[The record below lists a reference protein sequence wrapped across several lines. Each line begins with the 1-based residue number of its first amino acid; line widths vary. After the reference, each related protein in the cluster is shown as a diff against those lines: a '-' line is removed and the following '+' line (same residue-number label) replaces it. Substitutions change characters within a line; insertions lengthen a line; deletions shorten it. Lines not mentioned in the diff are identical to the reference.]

1 MTASVGF
8 EARVPRVTYALA
20 RDMQFF
26 PIRAAGRASQLVL
39 NVMKHE
45 TLIRRAARSA
55 FTLVELLVVIGIIAL
70 LIGILLPALSTARAR
85 AQATKCASNLRQ
97 IGIAIVAYSNDNRGY
112 VIPAYNIPVPA
123 GSTTDNVQITDPYNQ
138 VMDGWP
144 IILMMGN
151 YISGA
156 GTTQNTESVFYCPN
170 TADVFGV
177 GAGQTGN
184 FPADTGLAE
193 GYTDWPMVFPS
204 GGGDGN
210 TKLGYTDPDFSNLL
224 VRCSYWI
231 NAYNPIGGV
240 ASGAYS
246 TTDVYYTNSI
256 GFIDPTYGPLK
267 LHNMTQARDST
278 ALIVAADGVYMGRQN
293 SDPWGSANTRIGYRH
308 APIVKG
314 APSANVV
321 FADGHVESINANVFP
336 KSNPGGM
343 ISGPTVNP

>member
-1 MTASVGF
+1 MLKRENVSS
-8 EARVPRVTYALA
+8 
-20 RDMQFF
+20 
-26 PIRAAGRASQLVL
+26 AGRRS
-39 NVMKHE
+39 
-45 TLIRRAARSA
+45 RAG
-55 FTLVELLVVIGIIAL
+55 FTLVELLVVIGIIAVL
-70 LIGILLPALSTARAR
+70 LGILLPALSSARAQ

-123 GSTTDNVQITDPYNQ
+123 GSTTNNVQITDPYNQ

-144 IILMMGN
+144 IILMEGN
-151 YISGA
+151 YIGGSGM
-156 GTTQNTESVFYCPN
+156 TQNTASVFYCPN

-184 FPADTGLAE
+184 FPADIGLAN

-210 TKLGYTDPDFSNLL
+210 AKTGYTDTDFGNLL

-231 NAYNPIGGV
+231 NAYNPIGSAV
-240 ASGAYS
+240 TAAYS

-256 GFIDPTYGPLK
+256 GFIDPIYGPLK

-293 SDPWGSANTRIGYRH
+293 SDPWGSANTRVGYRH
-308 APIVKG
+308 TPIVKS

-321 FADGHVESINANVFP
+321 FADGHVECINANVFP

-343 ISGPTVNP
+343 LTGPTVNP